1 MCSGKFLYSSTFSQ
15 LALAYQLIFIYQ
27 PSHSPMCSLHHLLIS
42 STHSLTH
49 SVSRFPFL
57 CVQNMDGERKK
68 FYTAQAE
75 ATRKVYTG
83 ASLEPS
89 LYFIECGC
97 TSFCYDFLRM
107 EASSCV
113 LMNVTIAAQMGK
125 YNRALAD
132 YHTKLAVLLPKVTAI
147 VLHNRRTLLPQI
159 DFGNCITNRSIG
171 V

>member
-1 MCSGKFLYSSTFSQ
+1 MCSRKFLYSSTFSQ

-27 PSHSPMCSLHHLLIS
+27 PSHLPMCSLHHPLIS
-42 STHSLTH
+42 STHS
-49 SVSRFPFL
+49 VSQFPFL

-68 FYTAQAE
+68 FYSAQAE

-89 LYFIECGC
+89 LYVIGCGC

-132 YHTKLAVLLPKVTAI
+132 YHTKLAVLLPKVNAI
-147 VLHNRRTLLPQI
+147 VLHNRRTLLPQ
-159 DFGNCITNRSIG
+159 NRFWKLHN
-171 V
+171 